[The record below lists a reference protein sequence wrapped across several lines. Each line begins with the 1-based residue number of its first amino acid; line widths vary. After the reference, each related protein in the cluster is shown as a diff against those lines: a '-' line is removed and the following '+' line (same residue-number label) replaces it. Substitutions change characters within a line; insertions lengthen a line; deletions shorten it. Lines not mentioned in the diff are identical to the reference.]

1 MARNSFKLSIAI
13 LGATV
18 LAGAGCKNSGS
29 SAGGSS
35 SRDPIFGAAEKIPP
49 QGLPVYGATK
59 KDPLLKGATATSRSE
74 AMAEPYRPNSGVT
87 TAALAGAKP
96 TPESDTLAYNRD
108 RSKGDIVPAIATAT
122 YASGDL
128 AERVQKQGGR
138 MYAPV
143 KLRSGDYE
151 VRCAVPI
158 NKDGAMRTYS
168 AIASTPEKAMKD
180 LQSQIQADLGR

>member
-1 MARNSFKLSIAI
+1 MARKTLKLSIAI
-13 LGATV
+13 LGATM

-29 SAGGSS
+29 SGGSSS
-35 SRDPIFGAAEKIPP
+35 SRDPIFGAEKIPP
-49 QGLPVYGATK
+49 QGLPVYGSTN
-59 KDPLLKGATATSRSE
+59 KDPLLKGVTATSRSD
-74 AMAEPYRPNSGVT
+74 AMAEPYRPNAGVT

-108 RSKGDIVPAIATAT
+108 RTKPEIVPVSATST
-122 YASGDL
+122 YATGDL

-143 KLRSGDYE
+143 KLRSGEYE

-158 NKDGAMRTYS
+158 SRDGAMRTYS
-168 AIASTPEKAMKD
+168 AIAATPEQATKD
-180 LQSQIQADLGR
+180 LQAQIHADSGR